1 MRVPRGLSSVPME
14 TEGGPVALVAGAS
27 GMVGAELVRV
37 LVASGDYRRVIAL
50 SRRPL
55 PIESPRL
62 VNRILR
68 FENLESD
75 LRGLA
80 CDDAYC
86 CLGTTLRQAGSQQAF
101 RAVDHDLVLRF
112 AHFAQAAGA
121 RTLVVVSAA
130 GAAPEAHNF
139 YLKVKGETELALEA
153 LRFRSLHLMQP
164 ALLLGQRQQWRTAE
178 ALGRV
183 FMPLLNLLLL
193 GRLERWRAIS
203 ARSVAAA
210 MRAAARSGRLGVQR
224 YSWRSLRAMAQ
235 TAPTTARL

>member
-1 MRVPRGLSSVPME
+1 MQ

-37 LVASGDYRRVIAL
+37 LVDSGDYRRVIAL

-112 AHFAQAAGA
+112 ARFAQSAGA
-121 RTLVVVSAA
+121 KTLVVVSAA
-130 GAAPEAHNF
+130 GAAPAARNF

-153 LRFRSLHLMQP
+153 LRFRSLHLLQP
-164 ALLLGQRQQWRTAE
+164 SLLLGPRQQWRMAE

-183 FMPLLNLLLL
+183 FMPLVNPLLL

-203 ARSVAAA
+203 ARTVAVA

-224 YSWRSLRAMAQ
+224 YSWRSLRAMALA
-235 TAPTTARL
+235 APAGPRL

>member
-1 MRVPRGLSSVPME
+1 
-14 TEGGPVALVAGAS
+14 VALVAGAS
-27 GMVGAELVRV
+27 GLVGAELVRV

-68 FENLESD
+68 LENLESD

-112 AHFAQAAGA
+112 ARFAQAAGA
-121 RTLVVVSAA
+121 RTLVAVSAA
-130 GAAPEAHNF
+130 GAAPEARSF
-139 YLKVKGETELALEA
+139 YLQVKGETELALEA
-153 LRFRSLHLMQP
+153 LRFRALHLVQP
-164 ALLLGQRQQWRTAE
+164 SLLLGQRRQWRTAE
-178 ALGRV
+178 ALGRA
-183 FMPLLNLLLL
+183 FMPLVNPLLL

-203 ARSVAAA
+203 ARTVAAA

-224 YSWRSLRAMAQ
+224 YSWGSLQALAQ
-235 TAPTTARL
+235 AVPAKPRL

>member
-1 MRVPRGLSSVPME
+1 MQA
-14 TEGGPVALVAGAS
+14 EGGPVALVAGAS

-86 CLGTTLRQAGSQQAF
+86 CLGTTLREAGSQQAF
-101 RAVDHDLVLRF
+101 RAVDHDLILRF
-112 AHFAQAAGA
+112 ARFAQAAGA

-130 GAAPEAHNF
+130 GAAPEARNF

-153 LRFRSLHLMQP
+153 LRFRSLHLLQP
-164 ALLLGQRQQWRTAE
+164 SLLLGPRRQWRLAE
-178 ALGRV
+178 SLARV
-183 FMPLLNLLLL
+183 FMPLINPLLL
-193 GRLERWRAIS
+193 GSMEQWRAIS
-203 ARSVAAA
+203 ARTVAAA

-224 YSWRSLRAMAQ
+224 YSWRALRTMAAS
-235 TAPTTARL
+235 APHKPRL